1 MKENKYIVLRLQN
14 GGFTLRRRDSNGCAW
29 RAGPINPR
37 RMQRYGKA
45 PDENRGNHLLSA
57 GATAGRRESPFTYF
71 FYVPER
77 PNVVVV
83 DLDKPLAYSSVGHI

>member
-1 MKENKYIVLRLQN
+1 MFRLRK
-14 GGFTLRRRDSNGCAW
+14 GGFTPRRRDSNGCAW

-37 RMQRYGKA
+37 RMQRYGRA
-45 PDENRGNHLLSA
+45 PDVNRGNHLNA

-71 FYVPER
+71 FYVPEH

-83 DLDKPLAYSSVGHI
+83 DLDKPLDKQT